1 MAKHISSLELAL
13 RERPSNVAIT
23 DWLHGELRAAILDGR
38 LKRGVRL
45 PATRDFAR
53 QYGVARGTATLA
65 FEQLRDEGYLKSRT
79 GAGTWVNENLPAGF
93 VAQSGA
99 DRVHVNEVSA
109 VRSRTAPRKLR
120 PFWPAAPAVDAFPI
134 DVWSRL
140 ASRQWRQATREM
152 LLGGDVAGLAPLR
165 KTIAEYLG
173 TSRSVRCS
181 AEQVVV
187 VTGIQQALDVA
198 ARLAIRP
205 GDAAWIEDPGYFG
218 AAAALRNARA
228 RTIPVP
234 VDSEGIDVRKGQQLA
249 PHAKLAYVTPAHQ
262 FPLGVTMTIE
272 RRIALLSWA
281 RSCKALIVEDDY
293 DSEYRFTGKPIP
305 SLQGLDRAGSVIF
318 IGSFNKVL
326 FPSLRLG
333 YMVVPERLVDRVL
346 KLRFETDSWV
356 NSVNQ
361 AVLAAFID
369 EGHLGRHI
377 RRMREIYA
385 ERLAALHEAAAK
397 YLGDSLKIPVV
408 RAGLATAAFY
418 NAPIASLELERRA
431 AESGVD
437 AMALGRF
444 TLRKS
449 DIQGV
454 FLGFAAFHSKEIWR
468 GMQKLATVLERCD
481 RQHP

>member
-1 MAKHISSLELAL
+1 
-13 RERPSNVAIT
+13 
-23 DWLHGELRAAILDGR
+23 
-38 LKRGVRL
+38 
-45 PATRDFAR
+45 
-53 QYGVARGTATLA
+53 
-65 FEQLRDEGYLKSRT
+65 
-79 GAGTWVNENLPAGF
+79 
-93 VAQSGA
+93 
-99 DRVHVNEVSA
+99 
-109 VRSRTAPRKLR
+109 
-120 PFWPAAPAVDAFPI
+120 
-134 DVWSRL
+134 
-140 ASRQWRQATREM
+140 
-152 LLGGDVAGLAPLR
+152 
-165 KTIAEYLG
+165 
-173 TSRSVRCS
+173 
-181 AEQVVV
+181 
-187 VTGIQQALDVA
+187 
-198 ARLAIRP
+198 
-205 GDAAWIEDPGYFG
+205 
-218 AAAALRNARA
+218 
-228 RTIPVP
+228 
-234 VDSEGIDVRKGQQLA
+234 
-249 PHAKLAYVTPAHQ
+249 
-262 FPLGVTMTIE
+262 
-272 RRIALLSWA
+272 
-281 RSCKALIVEDDY
+281 
-293 DSEYRFTGKPIP
+293 
-305 SLQGLDRAGSVIF
+305 
-318 IGSFNKVL
+318 
-326 FPSLRLG
+326 
-333 YMVVPERLVDRVL
+333 VL